1 MSYRSDI
8 WQSIISKER
17 LFSRIA
23 PPVKNENRSVFD
35 MDHDRVVYSNSFRRM
50 HDKTQV
56 FPYAPLSSAGQAR
69 SRLSHSLEVS
79 CVGRSLGF
87 LAGQHLKHDL
97 PEVIPYDIGSITAT
111 ACLAH
116 DIGNPPFGHAGEDA
130 IKEWVTGHID
140 SLGDPWTTSDIHNF
154 EGNAQGFRILTR
166 LEAWQ
171 RAGGLRTTLATLGA
185 FIKYPC
191 ISTVPGKNPGVVSEK
206 KFGVFKD
213 DVDAFREIF
222 TRMGIPAKNREQTAF
237 PRHPLAFL
245 TEAADDI
252 CYAIV
257 DLEDAYHLNIIGF
270 EEVQSLLLP
279 IAQKDEDFDDDP
291 AFEKELRL
299 ARYRSAAI
307 SSLVDQV
314 TNVFIENLAQI
325 ETFSYE
331 KSLIDGIRDSR
342 HYTDI
347 KTFSAEKVYTA
358 FKVMEIESAGFKAI
372 SGLLAIFIPAV
383 LADVTTKEQEI
394 NRRLIPAQFLKRRE
408 KPVQSANPDRLIES
422 LSPYER
428 VMAVTDYISGM
439 TDRHAIE
446 IYQRLSGIKLPEY

>member
-8 WQSIISKER
+8 WHSILSKER

-23 PPVKNENRSVFD
+23 PGKNENRSVFD

-97 PEVIPYDIGSITAT
+97 PDIIPYDIGSITAT

-140 SLGDPWTTSDIHNF
+140 SLGDPWATSDIHNF

-191 ISTVPGKNPGVVSEK
+191 ISTVAGKHHGIVSEK

-213 DVDAFREIF
+213 DIDAFHEIF
-222 TRMGIPAKNREQTAF
+222 TRMGIPAKNKDQTAF

-257 DLEDAYHLNIIGF
+257 DLEDACHLNIISF
-270 EEVQSLLLP
+270 EEVQSL
-279 IAQKDEDFDDDP
+279 P
-291 AFEKELRL
+291 A
-299 ARYRSAAI
+299 
-307 SSLVDQV
+307 
-314 TNVFIENLAQI
+314 
-325 ETFSYE
+325 
-331 KSLIDGIRDSR
+331 
-342 HYTDI
+342 
-347 KTFSAEKVYTA
+347 
-358 FKVMEIESAGFKAI
+358 
-372 SGLLAIFIPAV
+372 
-383 LADVTTKEQEI
+383 ADRTE
-394 NRRLIPAQFLKRRE
+394 
-408 KPVQSANPDRLIES
+408 
-422 LSPYER
+422 
-428 VMAVTDYISGM
+428 G
-439 TDRHAIE
+439 
-446 IYQRLSGIKLPEY
+446 